1 MATIYRE
8 EDPWQGIRNPLFQ
21 YLTDSLERGRQAIQK
36 KKANIYRQQLQQY
49 IDAQNNQSN
58 LINGTPQPEGYNDNP
73 YAAVF
78 HQTNQPLQQFDMGT
92 ANIVPQVQQA
102 QKIPTLMDYER
113 AAAEIGANPRFS
125 KWLSPDEQRNA
136 MLGLYNANEQARN
149 EQKQKEAAA
158 AFNQAMGLTGKT
170 DALTSSLIS
179 GSITPDIFN
188 PALNGVKYGYPYQ
201 VSGSYNDGQTMHGFS
216 FDPVT
221 GAMTNQIG
229 WDNYLSP
236 QDQANYA
243 HLADMGARQD
253 WQFNA
258 DLAERQRQFDA
269 TQAYNQSQAAW
280 NRAYQQNQ
288 LDMTGR
294 QIEANRLQQEQKY
307 YVDVINGLQKRRD
320 ELTEQLNNTTDKD
333 VVGRNAITAEIK
345 QIDAQL
351 TSYRNM
357 LQDSSK
363 RYTGL
368 IEAQRMR
375 GQPTSNSQGQNFSNP
390 QVANHKYGSQIQKY
404 ATQYGVD
411 PELIVAM
418 MSQESGAN
426 PNAKSKKGAQGLM
439 QLMPATARSLG
450 VADPWDPEQNI
461 AGGVRYIAQFV
472 KKYNG
477 DIEKALWAYNAGP
490 GNVAAGRM
498 PPETQKYIRNIMAKY
513 RELIKQRQIQ
523 QSSIGPWTNNESL
536 PPVSQSVDTRTVQP
550 QAPQQPTQPTVQDN
564 SAIVWVDR
572 NGETLSENE
581 LNELYQNGLNE
592 GMTQEQI
599 EQMLNDM
606 GYRRK
611 KEVSPAM
618 DLRPS
623 YQTGRI

>member
-1 MATIYRE
+1 MT
-8 EDPWQGIRNPLFQ
+8 
-21 YLTDSLERGRQAIQK
+21 ER
-36 KKANIYRQQLQQY
+36 
-49 IDAQNNQSN
+49 
-58 LINGTPQPEGYNDNP
+58 
-73 YAAVF
+73 
-78 HQTNQPLQQFDMGT
+78 
-92 ANIVPQVQQA
+92 
-102 QKIPTLMDYER
+102 
-113 AAAEIGANPRFS
+113 
-125 KWLSPDEQRNA
+125 
-136 MLGLYNANEQARN
+136 
-149 EQKQKEAAA
+149 
-158 AFNQAMGLTGKT
+158 
-170 DALTSSLIS
+170 
-179 GSITPDIFN
+179 
-188 PALNGVKYGYPYQ
+188 
-201 VSGSYNDGQTMHGFS
+201 
-216 FDPVT
+216 
-221 GAMTNQIG
+221 
-229 WDNYLSP
+229 
-236 QDQANYA
+236 
-243 HLADMGARQD
+243 
-253 WQFNA
+253 
-258 DLAERQRQFDA
+258 
-269 TQAYNQSQAAW
+269 
-280 NRAYQQNQ
+280 
-288 LDMTGR
+288 
-294 QIEANRLQQEQKY
+294 
-307 YVDVINGLQKRRD
+307 
-320 ELTEQLNNTTDKD
+320 LNNTTDKD

-345 QIDAQL
+345 QVDAQL

-418 MSQESGAN
+418 MNQESGAN

-498 PPETQKYIRNIMAKY
+498 PPETQQYIRNIMAKY

-536 PPVSQSVDTRTVQP
+536 PPVSQPVDTRTVQP